1 MKKLIIATLI
11 IISASCKKDE
21 IDLTYPGT
29 TRLSVVISG
38 TTWAPVNAG
47 YTTERPYGLLFQWGR
62 MYGQEYISTDTVP
75 GPVAISE
82 GNNSSNSSKFY
93 TVQSAP
99 FDWCNAFAASWDMA
113 SYNPCP
119 AGWRVPTATELI
131 ILNAAGSTWLYDPVN
146 NPDGLPGRW
155 FGGNHNTDHVGSV
168 FLPATGFRN
177 VGKGAASIR
186 DSMGDYWSSDASGI
200 YASSLF
206 FTSSAANMASDYR
219 AGGLPV
225 RCVKK

>member
-11 IISASCKKDE
+11 IISASCKKDD

-29 TRLSVVISG
+29 TLLAVEISG
-38 TTWAPVNAG
+38 ITWAPVNAG
-47 YTTERPYGLLFQWGR
+47 YTIERPNGLLYQWGR
-62 MYGQEYISTDTVP
+62 MYGQEYISTDTIP

-93 TVQSAP
+93 TVQSVP
-99 FDWCNAFAASWDMA
+99 FDWCTAPVTIWDMTL
-113 SYNPCP
+113 YNPCP
-119 AGWRVPTATELI
+119 TGWRVPTATELTL
-131 ILNAAGSTWLYDPVN
+131 LNSAGSTWLYDPVN

-155 FGGNHNTDHVGSV
+155 FGGNYNTDHVGSV

-177 VGKGAASIR
+177 VSKGAATIR
-186 DSMGDYWSSDASGI
+186 GNIGDYWSSDVSGK

-206 FTSSAANMASDYR
+206 FTSSAASMASDYR

-225 RCVKK
+225 RCVRK